1 MSEPLSAFSG
11 DTLYL
16 DTTVLYALL
25 RGIEPAAQTLFAR
38 IETGE
43 LRAYT

>member
-11 DTLYL
+11 NTLYL

-25 RGIEPAAQTLFAR
+25 RSIAPEVSTLVSDSAD
-38 IETGE
+38 
-43 LRAYT
+43 